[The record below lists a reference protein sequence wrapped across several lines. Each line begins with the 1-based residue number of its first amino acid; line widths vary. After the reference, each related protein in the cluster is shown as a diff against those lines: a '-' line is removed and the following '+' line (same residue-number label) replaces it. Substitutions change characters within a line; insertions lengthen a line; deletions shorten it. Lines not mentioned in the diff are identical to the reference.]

1 MTTDPRPSPL
11 PPAIVAGLDNMTGI
25 QTARIL
31 ARHGIPVIALAG
43 DPTHPACRTNV
54 LDELILADLSSAAF
68 VDTLVDL
75 GPNFDQKPVLFP
87 CTDHTVH
94 HISAHRDRLAP
105 FYHIILPGHDVV
117 EMLMDKNRLADY
129 ARENGFRI
137 PATRLLTSRAGARQ
151 AAAELTFPVILKP
164 AVKAPDWMERTGDKV
179 HQAGDPAA
187 FLRLYDRVH
196 PFADLLMVQ
205 EWIPGPDANLYSC
218 NCYFSREGELLV
230 TFIARKLRQWPPQ
243 AGTSCLGEEVRN
255 DDVLQESVRLFRGVG
270 YRGLGYLE
278 MKRHAR
284 TGDHYLIEP
293 NIGRP
298 TGRSAI
304 AEAGGVPLL
313 YTMYCDAAGLPL
325 PAGREQRYTGVKWI
339 YLRRDLQSAHYYWRR
354 GELTFAQW
362 RDSIRGPKGYAL
374 YDPSDMRPFLADLST
389 ALAKGLRSL
398 PRKLRRLLPFTRRTI
413 PITPTSNS

>member
-1 MTTDPRPSPL
+1 MTTDQRPGSL
-11 PPAIVAGLDNMTGI
+11 PHAIVAGLDNMTGI

-43 DPTHPACRTNV
+43 DPAHPACRTNV
-54 LDELILADLSSAAF
+54 LEELILADLSSAAF
-68 VDTLVDL
+68 VDTLVAI
-75 GPNFDQKPVLFP
+75 GPTFAHKPVLFP
-87 CTDHTVH
+87 CTDHTVL
-94 HISAHRDRLAP
+94 HISTHRDRLAP
-105 FYHIILPGHDVV
+105 FYHIILPDHDVV
-117 EMLMDKNRLADY
+117 AMLMDKNRLADY
-129 ARENGFRI
+129 ARANNFRI
-137 PATRLLTSRAGARQ
+137 PATRLLASRADARQ

-179 HQAGDPAA
+179 HQAGDAAA

-196 PFADLLMVQ
+196 RYADLLMVQ

-218 NCYFSREGELLV
+218 NCYFSRDGKLLV

-243 AGTSCLGEEVRN
+243 AGTSCLGEEVR
-255 DDVLQESVRLFRGVG
+255 DDAVLDESIRLFRGVG

-284 TGDHYLIEP
+284 TGDYYLIEP

-313 YTMYCDAAGLPL
+313 YTMYCDATDLPL
-325 PAGREQRYTGVKWI
+325 PANREQRYSGVKWI
-339 YLRRDLQSAHYYWRR
+339 YLRRDLQSAYYYWRR

-362 RDSIRGPKGYAL
+362 RESIRGSKGYAL
-374 YDPSDMRPFLADLST
+374 YDPADMRPFLADLTS
-389 ALAKGLRSL
+389 ALGKGLRSL
-398 PRKLRRLLPFTRRTI
+398 PRKLHRRLSNQRLSIPLPRTAD
-413 PITPTSNS
+413 